1 MEENKN
7 ISIKGDET
15 IEELVKKVTTVESI
29 DDKLDLCQTII
40 IHLEMKNSV
49 RIGSYSMVISLTKK
63 YPPIDPRENMD
74 DFNFDI
80 NLFLFLLKD
89 TDADCYLK
97 LQEIHKK
104 LSNKEDSQDQL
115 MMTGMIVGIIVVIY
129 LMSSYFN
136 SI

>member
-7 ISIKGDET
+7 ISIKGNET

-29 DDKLDLCQTII
+29 DDKLGLCQTII

-89 TDADCYLK
+89 TDVDCYLK

-104 LSNKEDSQDQL
+104 LSDKEDSQDQL
-115 MMTGMIVGIIVVIY
+115 MMIGMIVGIIVVIY

>member
-7 ISIKGDET
+7 ISIKGNET

-29 DDKLDLCQTII
+29 DDKLGLCQTII

-89 TDADCYLK
+89 TDVDCYLK